1 MNLVFL
7 VYIIHENNAI
17 LGSSNGFK
25 IKNSHEMSN
34 TLNNLQYREIGYL
47 K

>member
-17 LGSSNGFK
+17 LGSFNGFK
-25 IKNSHEMSN
+25 IKNTFKMSN
-34 TLNNLQYREIGYL
+34 TLNNLQYRGIGYL

>member
-17 LGSSNGFK
+17 LGSSNSFK
-25 IKNSHEMSN
+25 IKDSGYLSN

>member
-17 LGSSNGFK
+17 LGSSNSFK
-25 IKNSHEMSN
+25 IKKSQRMSN

>member
-17 LGSSNGFK
+17 LGSSNSFK
-25 IKNSHEMSN
+25 IKDIGCLSN